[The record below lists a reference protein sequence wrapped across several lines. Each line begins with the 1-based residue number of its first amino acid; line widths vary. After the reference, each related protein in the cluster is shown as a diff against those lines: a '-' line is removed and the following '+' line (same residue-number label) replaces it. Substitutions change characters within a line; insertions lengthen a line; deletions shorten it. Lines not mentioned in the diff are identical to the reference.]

1 MSKIGSE
8 RFWSSPGSL
17 DETDWPAATDP
28 DLVDPAVER
37 EQEQAKDKEAH
48 PAETED

>member
-28 DLVDPAVER
+28 DLVDPAEK
-37 EQEQAKDKEAH
+37 EQEQAKDKEASS
-48 PAETED
+48 AETED